1 MSSLTDSDSTL
12 IDSFTKQ
19 LAHGFGEFSGK
30 QIQAGDAGA
39 ACAMCVL
46 DKLAADLQSLR
57 AELSPGAWRKFCRGM
72 FQERISASIA
82 LGRFG
87 SLLRTWE
94 QTLPSIESKRKAL
107 RFFDAEIREVI
118 RMAPRAHILSLGE
131 NPLNGN
137 EFEGA
142 QRVVFDC
149 DSTIGD
155 TLARKRG
162 VAPMQFDFIYTTDW
176 LNQSTDVCAME
187 WLDAAACLLRQS
199 GRLVAS
205 NLMPDAADA
214 AYLEAR
220 WNVWPFY
227 RDEQTL
233 AHLASQL
240 SDEGLRGHAVFR
252 NDAGPMIFLEI
263 QGA

>member
-1 MSSLTDSDSTL
+1 MTDSDSTL
-12 IDSFTKQ
+12 IDSFKVQ
-19 LAHGFGEFSGK
+19 VERGFAEFTGEP
-30 QIQAGDAGA
+30 IQPGDAA
-39 ACAMCVL
+39 ASCAMCVL
-46 DKLAADLQSLR
+46 DKLASDLQSLR
-57 AELSPGAWRKFCRGM
+57 AELTPAGWRKFCREM

-107 RFFDAEIREVI
+107 AFFDSEIREVI
-118 RMAPRAHILSLGE
+118 RMAPRARILSLGE
-131 NPLNGN
+131 NPLNN
-137 EFEGA
+137 AEYEGA

-149 DSTIGD
+149 DLSIGD
-155 TLARKRG
+155 TLARKRAA
-162 VAPMQFDFIYTTDW
+162 APMQFDFIYSTDW
-176 LNQSTDVCAME
+176 LNQSTDACAIE
-187 WLDAAACLLRQS
+187 WLDAAACLLRES
-199 GRLVAS
+199 GRLVGS

-220 WNVWPFY
+220 WNFWPVY
-227 RDEQTL
+227 RDEQAL

-252 NDAGPMIFLEI
+252 NDAGAMLFLEI